1 MKIKDISG
9 QIVFYVSILVSICAI
24 LAAVIPWYGSHLVKM
39 SLEQAELGYQ
49 VEALH
54 TAESAISYNPLSVN
68 AYFVLAGAQQR
79 IGHNADARAALIKA
93 TQLQPLNYQT
103 WEQLALYERDRWHE
117 PDKASEHFEI
127 AVSLNT
133 HDKYLRKEAG
143 IPAE

>member
-24 LAAVIPWYGSHLVKM
+24 LAAVIPWYGSHLVNK

-49 VEALH
+49 VESLH
-54 TAESAISYNPLSVN
+54 SAESAIKYNPLSVN
-68 AYFVLAGAQQR
+68 AYFVLAGARQR
-79 IGHNADARAALIKA
+79 IGHDADARAALIKA

-117 PDKASEHFEI
+117 PEKASEHFEK
-127 AVSLNT
+127 AVTLNPN
-133 HDKYLRKEAG
+133 DKYLRKEAG